1 MSAES
6 DYISAESQNILRTTT
21 LIRDLFEKKK
31 LTDYEVIALG
41 KLLQDVY
48 QGIERILRTLLENR
62 GVKIKKT
69 EGWHKELLLA
79 AKRQSLVTPLQF
91 ETFRNLL
98 LFRHLQI
105 HGYGYMLEESRLR
118 ELAEP
123 VPELCRDFLHNI
135 AL

>member
-6 DYISAESQNILRTTT
+6 DYIWAESQNILRTTT
-21 LIRDLFEKKK
+21 LIRNLLEKKK

-48 QGIERILRTLLENR
+48 TGIERILRSQLDTRNI
-62 GVKIKKT
+62 KIKKT
-69 EGWHKELLLA
+69 ENWHKQILLSA
-79 AKRQSLVTPLQF
+79 QDQSLVSQEQF
-91 ETFRNLL
+91 EAFRNLL

-105 HGYGYMLEESRLR
+105 HGYGYMLEEERLR

-123 VPELCRDFLHNI
+123 VVKLCRDFLQDI
-135 AL
+135 A

>member
-6 DYISAESQNILRTTT
+6 DYISAESQNILWTTT
-21 LIRDLFEKKK
+21 LIRNLLEKKK

-48 QGIERILRTLLENR
+48 TGIERILRSQLETRNI
-62 GVKIKKT
+62 KIKKT
-69 EGWHKELLLA
+69 ENWHKQILLSA
-79 AKRQSLVTPLQF
+79 REQFLVSQEQF
-91 ETFRNLL
+91 EAFRNLL

-105 HGYGYMLEESRLR
+105 HGYGYMLEEERLR

-123 VPELCRDFLHNI
+123 AVGLCQDFLNNI
-135 AL
+135 A

>member
-6 DYISAESQNILRTTT
+6 DYVRAESQNILLTST
-21 LIRDLFEKKK
+21 LIRNLLEKKK

-48 QGIERILRTLLENR
+48 TGIERILRSQLETRNI
-62 GVKIKKT
+62 KIKKT
-69 EGWHKELLLA
+69 ENWHKQILLSA
-79 AKRQSLVTPLQF
+79 REQFLVSQEQF
-91 ETFRNLL
+91 EAFRNLL

-105 HGYGYMLEESRLR
+105 HGYGYMLEEERLR

-123 VPELCRDFLHNI
+123 AVGLCQDFLNNI
-135 AL
+135 A

>member
-21 LIRDLFEKKK
+21 LIRNLLKQKK

-48 QGIERILRTLLENR
+48 TGIERILRSQLETRNI
-62 GVKIKKT
+62 KIKKT
-69 EGWHKELLLA
+69 ENWHKQILLSS
-79 AKRQSLVTPLQF
+79 REQSLVSQEQF
-91 ETFRNLL
+91 EAFRNLL

-105 HGYGYMLEESRLR
+105 HGYGYMLEEERLR
-118 ELAEP
+118 DLAEP
-123 VPELCRDFLHNI
+123 IPSLCRAFLKGI
-135 AL
+135 P

>member
-21 LIRDLFEKKK
+21 LIRNLLEKKK

-48 QGIERILRTLLENR
+48 TGIERILRSQLNTRNI
-62 GVKIKKT
+62 KIKKT
-69 EGWHKELLLA
+69 ENWHKQILLSA
-79 AKRQSLVTPLQF
+79 QEQSLVSQEQF
-91 ETFRNLL
+91 EAFRNLL

-105 HGYGYMLEESRLR
+105 HGYGYMLEEEQLR

-123 VPELCRDFLHNI
+123 VVKLCQDFLQDI
-135 AL
+135 A

>member
-21 LIRDLFEKKK
+21 LIRNLLEKKK

-48 QGIERILRTLLENR
+48 TGIERILRSQLDTRNI
-62 GVKIKKT
+62 KIKKT
-69 EGWHKELLLA
+69 ENWHKQILLSA
-79 AKRQSLVTPLQF
+79 QDQSLVSQEQF
-91 ETFRNLL
+91 EAFRNLL

-105 HGYGYMLEESRLR
+105 HGYGYMLEEEQLR

-123 VPELCRDFLHNI
+123 VVKLCQDFLQDI
-135 AL
+135 A

>member
-21 LIRDLFEKKK
+21 LIRNLLEKKK

-48 QGIERILRTLLENR
+48 TGIERILRGQLETRNI
-62 GVKIKKT
+62 KIKKT
-69 EGWHKELLLA
+69 ESWHKQILLSA
-79 AKRQSLVTPLQF
+79 RDQSLVSQEQF
-91 ETFRNLL
+91 EAFRNLL

-105 HGYGYMLEESRLR
+105 HGYGYMLEEEQLC

-123 VPELCRDFLHNI
+123 IVKLCQDFLQDI
-135 AL
+135 A

>member
-6 DYISAESQNILRTTT
+6 DYISAESQNVLWTIT
-21 LIRDLFEKKK
+21 LIRNLLEKKK

-48 QGIERILRTLLENR
+48 TGIERILRSQLETRNI
-62 GVKIKKT
+62 KIKKT
-69 EGWHKELLLA
+69 ENWHKQILLSA
-79 AKRQSLVTPLQF
+79 QDQSLVSQEQF
-91 ETFRNLL
+91 EAFRNLL

-105 HGYGYMLEESRLR
+105 HGYGYMLEEEQLR

-123 VPELCRDFLHNI
+123 IVKLCQDFWQDI
-135 AL
+135 A